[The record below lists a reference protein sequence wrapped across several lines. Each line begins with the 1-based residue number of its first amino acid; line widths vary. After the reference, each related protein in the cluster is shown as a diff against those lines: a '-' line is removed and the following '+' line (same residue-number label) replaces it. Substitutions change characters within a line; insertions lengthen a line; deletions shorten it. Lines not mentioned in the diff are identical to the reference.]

1 MELLF
6 KTTNPTKLKSA
17 ILSSIDDGD
26 LKTWEIHESK
36 GIKYIKHTQQWG
48 EKGVIQMEID
58 DKNQTLIIRVLKF
71 KGVEENVK
79 DFEGYYLGRF
89 CEIIFVNFPKNFSS
103 IVNQ

>member
-1 MELLF
+1 MELIF
-6 KTTNPTKLKSA
+6 KTTNSNKLNLA
-17 ILSSIDDGD
+17 ILSLIDDGK
-26 LKTWEIHESK
+26 LKTWEILEDEGK
-36 GIKYIKHTQQWG
+36 KYIKHTKQWG

-58 DKNQTLIIRVLKF
+58 DKNQTLIVRVLKF
-71 KGVEENVK
+71 KGIEEIVK